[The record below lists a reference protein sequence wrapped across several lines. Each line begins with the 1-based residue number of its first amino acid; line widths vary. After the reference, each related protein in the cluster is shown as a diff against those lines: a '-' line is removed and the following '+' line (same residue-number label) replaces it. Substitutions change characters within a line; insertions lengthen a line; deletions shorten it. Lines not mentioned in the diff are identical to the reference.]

1 MFAIQAVNGSTSR
14 FAFASSTDRS
24 VLTTATNWGPG
35 GFFTEGQIHNYN
47 MAIEPGTGNIY
58 VSAFRITEPSEE
70 TNSPGGASA
79 NHSARRA
86 TLVKLDRMGNLLWL
100 RDLSK
105 DGMKNDPVSGQTW
118 SRLDRFAD
126 VCVNPLTGDVY
137 VAGATTSMEA
147 DHYNWGGT
155 RAQDCLVA
163 KYNSSGTLQ
172 WQKFYGRDYNE
183 WGSGSYRANED
194 RFDSCCA
201 LYDGRFAAIGT
212 TYNNTGGGYIYAS
225 VMLTVWNSNG
235 TVSWSK
241 WMEID
246 GHQEATSQIGTGT
259 YVSSMSRSVTADG
272 SNNVYAVVYKGLSV
286 HMIKFNSSGTVQW
299 KKNFTDNNNGNRGV
313 TSVHATK
320 SGDIFITTG
329 SSGGSAI
336 LKFNTNG
343 VLQWTKRLNSLVRLK
358 QAKLDEH
365 GNLWVNSVTTGDYVC
380 VNSSGNVVRS
390 LKVASNR
397 GTGNSAMSSY
407 NARDFVVN
415 EGYLTAMFSGAVL
428 GRNHS
433 SSNSHRQYNIGI
445 CQFEVG
451 GVNNGS
457 FTHTNSDNTTTTI
470 TLSTPSHSTSSH
482 SVSVTN
488 SSISVIN
495 YPGSQTLRFSN
506 GSCTNYTNSSLFHRR
521 TLTI

>member
-1 MFAIQAVNGSTSR
+1 MLAIQAINGATSR
-14 FAFASSTDRS
+14 FAFAADAGRTTSGSSYPS
-24 VLTTATNWGPG
+24 PG
-35 GFFTEGQIHNYN
+35 QEHFYN
-47 MAIEPGTGNIY
+47 MTVEPGTGNIY
-58 VSAFRITEPSEE
+58 LAGFRHTNPSEDSN
-70 TNSPGGASA
+70 TPGGASA
-79 NHSARRA
+79 NHSTRRA
-86 TLVKLDRMGNLLWL
+86 ILVKMDRMGDILWIREL
-100 RDLSK
+100 TK

-118 SRLDRFAD
+118 SRFSRFAD
-126 VCVNPLTGDVY
+126 VCINPLTGDVY
-137 VAGATTSMEA
+137 VAGSTNSMEA
-147 DHYNWGGT
+147 DHYDWGGT
-155 RAQDCLVA
+155 RANDCLVA

-183 WGSGSYRANED
+183 WGGGTYYYSED

-212 TYNNTGGGYIYAS
+212 TYNNSGGGYIYAS
-225 VMLTVWNSNG
+225 VMLTVWNSDG

-246 GHQEATSQIGTGT
+246 GYQEATSQQGTGT
-259 YVSSMSRSVTADG
+259 YVSSLSRAVTADG
-272 SNNVYAVVYKGLSV
+272 SNNVYALVYKGLSV

-299 KKNFTDNNNGNRGV
+299 KKNFTDNNGYNRGA
-313 TSVHATK
+313 TSIQATK
-320 SGDIFITTG
+320 SGDIFVTTG
-329 SSGGSAI
+329 SGSGSAI

-365 GNLWVNSVTTGDYVC
+365 GNLWVNSATTGDYVC
-380 VNSSGNVVRS
+380 VDSSGNVVRS

-397 GTGNSAMSSY
+397 GTGNSAMSNY
-407 NARDFVVN
+407 NARDLVVN

-428 GRNHS
+428 GRNY
-433 SSNSHRQYNIGI
+433 SNSQEYNIGV

-470 TLSTPSHSTSSH
+470 TLSTPSHSTSSNSI
-482 SVSVTN
+482 SVSN

-495 YPGSQTLRFSN
+495 YPGSQNLRFSN
-506 GSCTNYTNSSLFHRR
+506 GSSSNLTNSSLYHSR

>member
-1 MFAIQAVNGSTSR
+1 MYAIQAVNGSTSR
-14 FAFASSTDRS
+14 FAFAADAGR
-24 VLTTATNWGPG
+24 TTSGNSYPSPG
-35 GFFTEGQIHNYN
+35 QEHFYN
-47 MAIEPGTGNIY
+47 MTHEPGTGNIY
-58 VSAFRITEPSEE
+58 LAGFRHTRPSED
-70 TNSPGGASA
+70 TNTPGGASA
-79 NHSARRA
+79 NHSTRRA
-86 TLVKLDRMGNLLWL
+86 ILVKLDRMGDILWIREL
-100 RDLSK
+100 TK

-225 VMLTVWNSNG
+225 VMLTVWNSDG

-259 YVSSMSRSVTADG
+259 YVSSLSRAVTADG
-272 SNNVYAVVYKGLSV
+272 SNNVYALVYKGLSV

-299 KKNFTDNNNGNRGV
+299 KKNFTDNNGYNRGA
-313 TSVHATK
+313 TTIQATK
-320 SGDIFITTG
+320 SGDIFVTTG
-329 SSGGSAI
+329 SGSGSGI

-358 QAKLDEH
+358 QARLDEH
-365 GNLWVNSVTTGDYVC
+365 GNLWVNSSTTGDYVC

-390 LKVASNR
+390 LKVATNR
-397 GTGNSAMSSY
+397 GTGQSAMSNY

-415 EGYLTAMFSGAVL
+415 EGYLTPMFSGAVL
-428 GRNHS
+428 GRNYSHS
-433 SSNSHRQYNIGI
+433 REYNIGV
-445 CQFEVG
+445 CQLEVG

-457 FTHTNSDNTTTTI
+457 FTHTNSDNTTTTV
-470 TLSTPSHSTSSH
+470 TFSTPSHSTSSN
-482 SVSVTN
+482 SVSVSN

-495 YPGSQTLRFSN
+495 YPGSQNLRFSN
-506 GSCTNYTNSSLFHRR
+506 GSCSNLTNSSLFHNR

>member
-1 MFAIQAVNGSTSR
+1 MLAIQAINGATSR
-14 FAFASSTDRS
+14 FAFAADAGRTTSGSSYPS
-24 VLTTATNWGPG
+24 PG
-35 GFFTEGQIHNYN
+35 QEHFYN
-47 MAIEPGTGNIY
+47 MTFEPGTGNIY
-58 VSAFRITEPSEE
+58 LAGFRHTRPSEDSN
-70 TNSPGGASA
+70 TPGGASA
-79 NHSARRA
+79 NHSTRRA
-86 TLVKLDRMGNLLWL
+86 ILVKMDRMGDILWIREL
-100 RDLSK
+100 TK

-137 VAGATTSMEA
+137 VAGSTTSMEA

-155 RAQDCLVA
+155 RAHDCLVA

-183 WGSGSYRANED
+183 WGGGTYYYSED

-212 TYNNTGGGYIYAS
+212 TYNNSGGGYIYAS
-225 VMLTVWNSNG
+225 VMLTVWNSDG

-246 GHQEATSQIGTGT
+246 GYQEATSQQGTGT
-259 YVSSMSRSVTADG
+259 YVSALSRAVTADG
-272 SNNVYAVVYKGLSV
+272 SNNVYALAYKGLSV

-299 KKNFTDNNNGNRGV
+299 KKNFTDNNNGNRGA
-313 TSVHATK
+313 TTIQATK
-320 SGDIFITTG
+320 SGDIFVTTG
-329 SSGGSAI
+329 SGGGSAI

-343 VLQWTKRLNSLVRLK
+343 VLQWTKRLPSLYRLK

-365 GNLWVNSVTTGDYVC
+365 GNLWVNSSTTGDYVC

-390 LKVASNR
+390 LKFASNR
-397 GTGNSAMSSY
+397 GTGNSALSNY

-428 GRNHS
+428 GRNYSHS
-433 SSNSHRQYNIGI
+433 QEYNIGV

-457 FTHTNSDNTTTTI
+457 FTHTNSDNTSTTI

-482 SVSVTN
+482 SVSVSN

-495 YPGSQTLRFSN
+495 YPGSQNLRFSN
-506 GSCTNYTNSSLFHRR
+506 GSCTNLTNSSLFHNR

>member
-70 TNSPGGASA
+70 SNSPGGASA

-225 VMLTVWNSNG
+225 VMLTVWNSDG

-415 EGYLTAMFSGAVL
+415 EGYLTAMFSGVVL

-433 SSNSHRQYNIGI
+433 NANSHRQHNIGI

-482 SVSVTN
+482 SVSVSN

>member
-1 MFAIQAVNGSTSR
+1 MYAIQAVNGSTSR
-14 FAFASSTDRS
+14 FAFAADAGR
-24 VLTTATNWGPG
+24 TTSGNSYPSPGQEHFYKMTVEPATGSIYLA
-35 GFFTEGQIHNYN
+35 GFRHT
-47 MAIEPGTGNIY
+47 
-58 VSAFRITEPSEE
+58 RPSED
-70 TNSPGGASA
+70 TNTPGGASA
-79 NHSARRA
+79 NHSTRRA
-86 TLVKLDRMGNLLWL
+86 ILVKLDRMGDILWIREL
-100 RDLSK
+100 TK

-126 VCVNPLTGDVY
+126 VCINPLTGDVY

-225 VMLTVWNSNG
+225 VMLTVWNSDG

-246 GHQEATSQIGTGT
+246 GYQEATSQQGTGT
-259 YVSSMSRSVTADG
+259 YVSSMSRSVAADG

-320 SGDIFITTG
+320 SGDIFVTTG
-329 SSGGSAI
+329 SGGGSAI

-358 QAKLDEH
+358 QARLDEH
-365 GNLWVNSVTTGDYVC
+365 GNLWVNSNTTGDYVC
-380 VNSSGNVVRS
+380 VDSSGNVVRS
-390 LKVASNR
+390 LKVATNR
-397 GTGNSAMSSY
+397 GTGNSAMSNY
-407 NARDFVVN
+407 NARDFAVN

-428 GRNHS
+428 GRNYSHS
-433 SSNSHRQYNIGI
+433 REYNIGV
-445 CQFEVG
+445 CQLEVG

-457 FTHTNSDNTTTTI
+457 FTHTNSDNTTTTV
-470 TLSTPSHSTSSH
+470 TFSTPSHSTSSN
-482 SVSVTN
+482 SVSVSN

-495 YPGSQTLRFSN
+495 YPGSQNLRFSN
-506 GSCTNYTNSSLFHRR
+506 GSCSNLTNSSLFHNR

>member
-1 MFAIQAVNGSTSR
+1 MLALQASTLQTSKHAFSADGGRTTTSTSYL
-14 FAFASSTDRS
+14 ARS
-24 VLTTATNWGPG
+24 GKDDFQNVLV
-35 GFFTEGQIHNYN
+35 
-47 MAIEPGTGNIY
+47 EPGTGNIY
-58 VSAFRITEPSEE
+58 AVGDRYTQPSEDGNTP
-70 TNSPGGASA
+70 TNHYS
-79 NHSARRA
+79 RRA
-86 TLVKLDRMGNLLWL
+86 IIIKFDRMGNILWI
-100 RDLSK
+100 RELSK
-105 DGMKNDPVSGQTW
+105 DGMRNDPSTGFTW
-118 SRLDRFAD
+118 RREDRFFD
-126 VCVNPLTGDVY
+126 LCLNPITHEIY
-137 VAGATTSMEA
+137 VAGTTTSMQQ
-147 DHYNWGGT
+147 DGYNWSRNAT
-155 RAQDCLVA
+155 DCLVA

-201 LYDGRFAAIGT
+201 LYDGKFAAIGT

-225 VMLTVWNSNG
+225 VMLTVWNSDG

-259 YVSSMSRSVTADG
+259 YVSSLSRAVTADG
-272 SNNVYAVVYKGLSV
+272 SNNVYALVYKGLSV

-299 KKNFTDNNNGNRGV
+299 RKNFTDNNNGNRGA
-313 TSVHATK
+313 TTIQATK
-320 SGDIFITTG
+320 SGDIFVTTG

-365 GNLWVNSVTTGDYVC
+365 GNIWVNSSTTGDYVC
-380 VNSSGNVVRS
+380 VDSSGNVVRS

-415 EGYLTAMFSGAVL
+415 EGYLTAMFSGVVL

-433 SSNSHRQYNIGI
+433 NANSHRQHNIGI

-495 YPGSQTLRFSN
+495 YPGSQNLRFSN